1 MSEYLILAETIIYK
15 NNRLTCINTYDNF
28 RTVAMPAEFNFDIA
42 ILCGPKWSIGEHNLR
57 VKAVA
62 SNGKEIDL
70 GTAKVNIPHEDFV
83 YNAFLN
89 NIRLA
94 MDYSVSDLTFYVYD
108 GDKEVYSR
116 KYPVISMLVPQG
128 VNKGENEEDNNQVVS
143 DLTEA
148 DLENCEP
155 ANQEE
160 KQENQEPVGV

>member
-28 RTVAMPAEFNFDIA
+28 KTVAMPCEFNFDMA
-42 ILCGPKWSIGEHNLR
+42 ILCGPKWSVGEHNLR
-57 VKAVA
+57 VKAIA

-89 NIRLA
+89 NIRLK

-108 GDKEVYSR
+108 NDNEVFSR
-116 KYPVISMLVPQG
+116 KYPVLPMLVPQKVNAGNKEQG
-128 VNKGENEEDNNQVVS
+128 VNSKESEKEPESDIQEKHHEE
-143 DLTEA
+143 T
-148 DLENCEP
+148 
-155 ANQEE
+155 
-160 KQENQEPVGV
+160 

>member
-28 RTVAMPAEFNFDIA
+28 RTVAMPAEFNFDMV
-42 ILCGPKWSIGEHNLR
+42 ILCGPKWSVGEHKLS

-62 SNGKEIDL
+62 SNGKEISL
-70 GTAKVNIPHEDFV
+70 GSATVNIPHEDFV

-89 NIRLA
+89 NIKIV

-108 GDKEVYSR
+108 GDKEVYLR
-116 KYPVISMLVPQG
+116 KYPVIPMLVPQG
-128 VNKGENEEDNNQVVS
+128 VNKGASEEDNNPIVS

-155 ANQEE
+155 TNQEE
-160 KQENQEPVGV
+160 HQEPVGA

>member
-28 RTVAMPAEFNFDIA
+28 RTVAMPAEFNFDMA
-42 ILCGPKWSIGEHNLR
+42 ILCGPKWSVGEHKLS

-62 SNGKEIDL
+62 SNGKEISL
-70 GTAKVNIPHEDFV
+70 GSATVNIPHEDFV

-89 NIRLA
+89 NIKIV
-94 MDYSVSDLTFYVYD
+94 MDYSISDLTFYVYD

-116 KYPVISMLVPQG
+116 KYPVLPMLVPQG

-148 DLENCEP
+148 DLENCGL

-160 KQENQEPVGV
+160 QQENQEPVGV

>member
-28 RTVAMPAEFNFDIA
+28 RTVAMPAEFNFDMA
-42 ILCGPKWSIGEHNLR
+42 ILCGPKWSVGEHNLR
-57 VKAVA
+57 VKAIA

-108 GDKEVYSR
+108 NEQEVYSR
-116 KYPVISMLVPQG
+116 KYPVISMLVPQ
-128 VNKGENEEDNNQVVS
+128 KKEENSE
-143 DLTEA
+143 TA
-148 DLENCEP
+148 T
-155 ANQEE
+155 QE
-160 KQENQEPVGV
+160 QQEPVGV